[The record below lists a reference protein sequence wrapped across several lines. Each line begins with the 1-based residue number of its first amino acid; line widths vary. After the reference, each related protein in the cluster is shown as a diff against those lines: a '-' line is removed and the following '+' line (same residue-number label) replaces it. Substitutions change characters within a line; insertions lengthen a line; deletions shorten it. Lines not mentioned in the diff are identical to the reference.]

1 MRMMLAYTIQ
11 RFGNLLEL
19 ILCARAILSWFAQDP
34 YSTPGKIYQFL
45 VRFTEPLVAPCRK
58 LLSRFNTGMFDF
70 SVLLCLLFIQIIT
83 SVLVRILI

>member
-19 ILCARAILSWFAQDP
+19 LLCARAILSWFGQDP
-34 YSTPGKIYQFL
+34 YSTVGRIYQFL

-58 LLSRFNTGMFDF
+58 LLSRFNTGPVDF
-70 SVLLCLLFIQIIT
+70 SVLLCLIFIEIIT
-83 SVLVRILI
+83 GVLVRILV